1 MSREN
6 SLLKVL
12 LIDDDINLC
21 KVLAHQ
27 LKKQGYAVTS
37 ANDGQSG
44 LRLFRDGSFDLV
56 ITDIQMPDITGIE
69 VLQNIRLSD
78 SNVVV
83 IIITAHGSVQNAIE
97 ACQLGAD
104 DYIAK
109 PFGQEQLLFIIEK
122 ALRFRNLQEENA
134 DLKMEVA
141 GKYKVT
147 NMISSSPAMQQVLK
161 MSMRVARSNATVLIS
176 GESGTGKELIARAI
190 HYNSDRKDKPLVT
203 VNCPSIPENL
213 MESEL
218 FGHVKGAFTGAIRDR
233 IGKFEQADGGT
244 LFLDEIGDLKADLQS
259 KLLRVLQEH
268 EFERIGDTRTI
279 KTNVRIIAA
288 TNRDLNRM
296 VSEKKFRED
305 LYYRLSVVP
314 IIIPPLR
321 AHKEDIPLLIKH
333 FADRYGGGAKYRF
346 SSDVIEAITAY
357 DWPGNIRELENLI
370 ERLITLAGSTGITIA
385 DLPENILGKVQPSAA
400 ASIPLPE
407 EGIGLDEV
415 ERRVISEMLRRTGGN
430 QSETARLLKIPRH
443 VLLYRIKKL
452 GLQGS

>member
-1 MSREN
+1 
-6 SLLKVL
+6 
-12 LIDDDINLC
+12 
-21 KVLAHQ
+21 
-27 LKKQGYAVTS
+27 
-37 ANDGQSG
+37 
-44 LRLFRDGSFDLV
+44 
-56 ITDIQMPDITGIE
+56 
-69 VLQNIRLSD
+69 
-78 SNVVV
+78 
-83 IIITAHGSVQNAIE
+83 
-97 ACQLGAD
+97 
-104 DYIAK
+104 
-109 PFGQEQLLFIIEK
+109 
-122 ALRFRNLQEENA
+122 
-134 DLKMEVA
+134 MEVA

-203 VNCPSIPENL
+203 VNCPSIPHNL

-244 LFLDEIGDLKADLQS
+244 LFLDEIGDLKEDLQA

-279 KTNVRIIAA
+279 KTDVRIIAA
-288 TNRDLNRM
+288 TNRDLNQM
-296 VSEKKFRED
+296 VKEKIFRED

-314 IIIPPLR
+314 VLIPPLR

-333 FADRYGGGAKYRF
+333 FADRYGGGTKYHF
-346 SSDVIEAITAY
+346 SAEVIAAITAY

-370 ERLITLAGSTGITIA
+370 ERLITLAGSTEITIT
-385 DLPENILGKVQPSAA
+385 DLPENILGKIQPSATG
-400 ASIPLPE
+400 SISLPE

-452 GLQGS
+452 GIDKL